1 MNNQPFNKDEL
12 QAQVNDK
19 ARASVQGDAGLDEL
33 VRFTLDNFAYR
44 YLESKNSKDLKS
56 KAIESHKWR
65 VEGFESE
72 LIEALKAQN
81 EETKKLLIEKAK
93 LHAKKDGAAVYPW
106 LEISVNDQV
115 AICSAGVDWES
126 DGHRQN
132 LVKSQERLKFEDA
145 LELRNRLAKVL
156 ETACGVF

>member
-1 MNNQPFNKDEL
+1 
-12 QAQVNDK
+12 
-19 ARASVQGDAGLDEL
+19 
-33 VRFTLDNFAYR
+33 NFAYR

-81 EETKKLLIEKAK
+81 PETKKILIEKAT
-93 LHAKKDGAAVYPW
+93 LHAKKDGASVYPW
-106 LEISVNDQV
+106 LEISVRNDTAV
-115 AICSAGVDWES
+115 CSAGVDWES
-126 DGHRQN
+126 DGERQN
-132 LVKSQERLKFEDA
+132 LVKAEERLKFEDV